1 MRLLRLTLLSDFF
14 LKKKNFDRAN
24 KIINFG
30 IFLAIF
36 ALTSSVISFVIE
48 RKINSKEFELII
60 SQNEITQM
68 QVMGSWFKNNLQ
80 LLYSD
85 FDQEQRDYETELYLN
100 ETKINFKL
108 MSSRDFYEP
117 YIFFTLKEEEVIS
130 KLMDEENFIQEF
142 TELLKPMEE
151 YEYVKKSKID
161 NWRSTFEA
169 FTEKRDVFKKINTE
183 DYNLK
188 NFLTNQIELFDEIEN
203 LNSSSDLDYTNQIRY
218 DYTAAYQYR
227 WATIN
232 VLQTLAE
239 IFDLL
244 VSLENTSNETI
255 SDEILYLSKLEANLI
270 LFSFLMQFIIF
281 IIIQLFEISSI
292 TRDKKVKLL

>member
-68 QVMGSWFKNNLQ
+68 QVMGSWFKNNIQ

-151 YEYVKKSKID
+151 YEYVEKSKID

>member
-151 YEYVKKSKID
+151 YEYVEKSKID
-161 NWRSTFEA
+161 NWRSTLEA

>member
-130 KLMDEENFIQEF
+130 KLMDEENFVQEF

-151 YEYVKKSKID
+151 YEYVEKSKID

-218 DYTAAYQYR
+218 DYTAAYQFR

-232 VLQTLAE
+232 FLQTLSE
-239 IFDLL
+239 IFDLSI
-244 VSLENTSNETI
+244 SLENTSNESI

>member
-151 YEYVKKSKID
+151 YEYVEKSKID

>member
-117 YIFFTLKEEEVIS
+117 YIFF
-130 KLMDEENFIQEF
+130 N
-142 TELLKPMEE
+142 
-151 YEYVKKSKID
+151 
-161 NWRSTFEA
+161 
-169 FTEKRDVFKKINTE
+169 
-183 DYNLK
+183 
-188 NFLTNQIELFDEIEN
+188 
-203 LNSSSDLDYTNQIRY
+203 
-218 DYTAAYQYR
+218 
-227 WATIN
+227 
-232 VLQTLAE
+232 
-239 IFDLL
+239 
-244 VSLENTSNETI
+244 
-255 SDEILYLSKLEANLI
+255 
-270 LFSFLMQFIIF
+270 
-281 IIIQLFEISSI
+281 
-292 TRDKKVKLL
+292 